1 MGDLRLSMKMRNRP
15 VLNESSGHPYMWAH
29 VLWPQE
35 PRFGW
40 TMQMSKCFQ
49 RGSGQCFR
57 FTEATTD
64 DWTYRAVSN
73 IIAKQL
79 LAPEEK
85 CRPAY
90 EMLLVAIFTLHRYIL
105 MDAEFT
111 RS

>member
-1 MGDLRLSMKMRNRP
+1 M
-15 VLNESSGHPYMWAH
+15 VSGHPYMWAH

-90 EMLLVAIFTLHRYIL
+90 EMLSGLVSGSDLRLRADNVFSNAFSFPLSLEFIL
-105 MDAEFT
+105 
-111 RS
+111 S